1 VQAMMWERY
10 REYLVSLRDEKY
22 RDHVQAYV
30 EREDT
35 PMPVTFQ
42 LELLKS
48 VGFAKVELLHKNSCF
63 AAFGAVK

>member
-1 VQAMMWERY
+1 MMWQRY
-10 REYLVSLRDEKY
+10 GEYLTELRDKKY
-22 RDHVQAYV
+22 RDRVMAYV

-42 LELLKS
+42 LDLLKS
-48 VGFAKVELLHKNSCF
+48 VGFTAVELLHKNSCF